1 VELQP
6 KRSGGAQL
14 PCGERAP
21 KRSGG
26 APMSESSLPVEQLDA
41 EILLRRIADVVG
53 NAKPIPLSTTVRLEN
68 KDEVLELLDEA
79 VKRLPEELKRARWL
93 LKERE
98 EFLAKTQREADDL
111 LNDARARA
119 ERMVQRTEIVRE
131 AERAAQRAVEE
142 ADDEARRL
150 RHEAEDYCDQK
161 LAGFEIVLERITKT
175 VQAGREKLS
184 VTPLPSV
191 LDDDMGAVEAGEHDP
206 FFDQDQA

>member
-1 VELQP
+1 
-6 KRSGGAQL
+6 
-14 PCGERAP
+14 
-21 KRSGG
+21 
-26 APMSESSLPVEQLDA
+26 MSDTDESLPVEQLDA
-41 EILLRRIADVVG
+41 EILLRRVADVVG

-98 EFLAKTQREADDL
+98 EFLAKTQREADD
-111 LNDARARA
+111 
-119 ERMVQRTEIVRE
+119 
-131 AERAAQRAVEE
+131 
-142 ADDEARRL
+142 EARRL

-191 LDDDMGAVEAGEHDP
+191 LDDDMDAVEAGEHDP

>member
-1 VELQP
+1 MSEQV
-6 KRSGGAQL
+6 G
-14 PCGERAP
+14 
-21 KRSGG
+21 
-26 APMSESSLPVEQLDA
+26 PMSDSGLPVEQLDA
-41 EILLRRIADVVG
+41 EILLRRVADVVG

-68 KDEVLELLDEA
+68 KDEVLELLDDA
-79 VKRLPEELKRARWL
+79 IKRLPEEIKRARWL

-119 ERMVQRTEIVRE
+119 ERMVQRSEIVRE
-131 AERAAQRAVEE
+131 AERAAQRTVEQ

-184 VTPLPSV
+184 VTPLPS
-191 LDDDMGAVEAGEHDP
+191 AGEDDIGAIEPGEPEP

>member
-1 VELQP
+1 
-6 KRSGGAQL
+6 
-14 PCGERAP
+14 
-21 KRSGG
+21 
-26 APMSESSLPVEQLDA
+26 MSERGEPMTESDSSLPLEQLDA
-41 EILLRRIADVVG
+41 EILLRRVADVVG

-131 AERAAQRAVEE
+131 AERTAQRTVEE

-184 VTPLPSV
+184 VTPLPSA
-191 LDDDMGAVEAGEHDP
+191 LDDDMGALEPGEQDP

>member
-1 VELQP
+1 
-6 KRSGGAQL
+6 
-14 PCGERAP
+14 
-21 KRSGG
+21 
-26 APMSESSLPVEQLDA
+26 MSEHGTDESLPVEQLDA
-41 EILLRRIADVVG
+41 EILLRRVADVVG
-53 NAKPIPLSTTVRLEN
+53 NAKPIPLSPTVRLEN

-119 ERMVQRTEIVRE
+119 ERMVQRSEIVRE
-131 AERAAQRAVEE
+131 AERAAQSTVEQ

-184 VTPLPSV
+184 VTPLPSAA
-191 LDDDMGAVEAGEHDP
+191 DDDIGAIEPGEHEP